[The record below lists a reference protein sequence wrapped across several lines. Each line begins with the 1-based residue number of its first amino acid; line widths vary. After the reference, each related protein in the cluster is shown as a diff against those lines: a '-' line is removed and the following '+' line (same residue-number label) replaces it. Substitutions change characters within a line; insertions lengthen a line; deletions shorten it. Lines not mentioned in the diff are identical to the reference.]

1 MVVCVRGQLPLRLS
15 AREIKVRYRKDG
27 SGDSTSFFFFLE
39 YTKKLYII
47 IIKKESII
55 IQTIYECPMMEP

>member
-27 SGDSTSFFFFLE
+27 SGDSTSFFFFSN
-39 YTKKLYII
+39 TQKNYILL
-47 IIKKESII
+47 
-55 IQTIYECPMMEP
+55 